1 MANKRSNVRRVV
13 VAVSE
18 TGSLQDLWRVVR
30 EHVDAAQAELVTVFV
45 SDDRWRRAASLPFTR
60 EFSRVSGGSTD
71 FTLTRAEQVDQEAVD
86 EAQSRLRQLATEAQ
100 IQFAFE
106 ILAEHEARKFHDFV
120 TSESDVLIAP
130 SFFKRRPIFTEL
142 SRLKC
147 RIVLVDTQDV
157 TERQAGD

>member
-1 MANKRSNVRRVV
+1 ML
-13 VAVSE
+13 AVTE
-18 TGSLQDLWRVVR
+18 TSSLQDLWRVVKQ
-30 EHVDAAQAELVTVFV
+30 HVDDAQAELVMVFV

-60 EFSRVSGGSTD
+60 EYSWVSGGSTD
-71 FTLTRAEQVDQEAVD
+71 FTPTRAEQVDRETVD
-86 EAQSRLRQLATEAQ
+86 EAQSRLRQLAKEAQ

-106 ILAEHEARKFHDFV
+106 ILAEHEARKFHEFV

-142 SRLKC
+142 NRLKC

-157 TERQAGD
+157 TERPAGD